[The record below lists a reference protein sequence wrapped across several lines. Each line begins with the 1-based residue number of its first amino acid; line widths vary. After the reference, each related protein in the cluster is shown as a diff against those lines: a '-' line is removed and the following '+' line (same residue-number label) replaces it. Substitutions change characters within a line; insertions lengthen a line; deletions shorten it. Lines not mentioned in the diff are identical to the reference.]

1 MGRQTENLFLY
12 AWIGVIGGLNFL
24 LFVGYGMNLEEWAKD
39 TIARIINTITL
50 FGVLFYFSATR
61 VSKQYDPVVIG
72 IYLLNIFVL
81 LLLRANNK
89 SKVAIVITI
98 VIPIMMILRMFGI
111 MPLRYLLWCI
121 IDGLGGDMSL
131 Y

>member
-81 LLLRANNK
+81 LLLGANNK
-89 SKVAIVITI
+89 SKLAIVITI

>member
-1 MGRQTENLFLY
+1 MGQTENLFLY
-12 AWIGVIGGLNFL
+12 TWIGVIGGLNFL
-24 LFVGYGMNLEEWAKD
+24 LFLGYRMNLEEWSKD

-61 VSKQYDPVVIG
+61 VSKQYDPVIIG

-81 LLLRANNK
+81 LLLGANNK

-121 IDGLGGDMSL
+121 IDGLGGYMSL

>member
-1 MGRQTENLFLY
+1 MTENLFLY
-12 AWIGVIGGLNFL
+12 VWIGVIGGLNFL
-24 LFVGYGMNLEEWAKD
+24 LFLGHGMNLEEWAKD

-61 VSKQYDPVVIG
+61 VSKQYDPVLIG
-72 IYLLNIFVL
+72 IYLLNILVL
-81 LLLRANNK
+81 MILIGANNK

-98 VIPIMMILRMFGI
+98 IIPIMMILRMFGI

-131 Y
+131 F

>member
-12 AWIGVIGGLNFL
+12 AWMGVIGGLNFL

-81 LLLRANNK
+81 LLLGANNK

>member
-1 MGRQTENLFLY
+1 MRQTENLFLY

-24 LFVGYGMNLEEWAKD
+24 LFLGYGMNLEEWAKD

-72 IYLLNIFVL
+72 IYLLNILVL
-81 LLLRANNK
+81 MILIGAENK
-89 SKVAIVITI
+89 SKLAILISI
-98 VIPIMMILRMFGI
+98 IIPMMIVLRFFGI
-111 MPLRYLLWCI
+111 LPLRYILWCI
-121 IDGLGGDMSL
+121 IDSIGGDMSL
-131 Y
+131 F

>member
-39 TIARIINTITL
+39 TIARIINNITL

-81 LLLRANNK
+81 LLLGANNK

-121 IDGLGGDMSL
+121 IDSLGGDMSL
-131 Y
+131 F

>member
-39 TIARIINTITL
+39 TIARIINNITL

-81 LLLRANNK
+81 LLLGANNK

>member
-24 LFVGYGMNLEEWAKD
+24 LFVGYRMNLEEWAKD
-39 TIARIINTITL
+39 TIARIINNITL

-81 LLLRANNK
+81 LLLGANNK

>member
-81 LLLRANNK
+81 LLLGANNK

>member
-1 MGRQTENLFLY
+1 
-12 AWIGVIGGLNFL
+12 
-24 LFVGYGMNLEEWAKD
+24 MNLEEWSKD

-61 VSKQYDPVVIG
+61 VSKQYDPVIIG

-81 LLLRANNK
+81 LLLGANNK

-121 IDGLGGDMSL
+121 IDGLGGYMSL

>member
-1 MGRQTENLFLY
+1 MEQTENLFLY

-24 LFVGYGMNLEEWAKD
+24 LFVGYGMNLELWAED
-39 TIARIINTITL
+39 IISRWINTITL
-50 FGVLFYFSATR
+50 TGIMFYFSATR
-61 VSKQYDPVVIG
+61 VSMYDPVLIG
-72 IYLLNIFVL
+72 IYILNIVVLML
-81 LLLRANNK
+81 LLGANNK

-121 IDGLGGDMSL
+121 IDCLGGEMSL
-131 Y
+131 F